1 MVAVVAVGAVAD
13 IRAQSDLKFQAKAIE
28 ALQHA
33 TEDYAVH
40 LFEDVSLC
48 LPLMPQRCRLC
59 FAGAGEFGG
68 DSRQAMH
75 YISQGYTGLAT
86 LLRGNALPL
95 FRGTRKLISFCCSL
109 LGVSAGSVH
118 EAWQQVPTTAFLL
131 NCGHLI
137 NSLSRE
143 TSAPRESAL

>member
-59 FAGAGEFGG
+59 RCFG
-68 DSRQAMH
+68 R
-75 YISQGYTGLAT
+75 
-86 LLRGNALPL
+86 
-95 FRGTRKLISFCCSL
+95 
-109 LGVSAGSVH
+109 
-118 EAWQQVPTTAFLL
+118 
-131 NCGHLI
+131 
-137 NSLSRE
+137 
-143 TSAPRESAL
+143 